1 MITKKTCNLPLATW
15 VAPIIKGGP
24 VMKVE
29 VFNAH
34 NKYMIIK
41 HALKE
46 NNVSKTCELF
56 GITRTT
62 YYNWNRAYQKHG
74 MMGLESKEPKKPKM
88 PNKVSKTI
96 ENEILSYTERFPT
109 DGPKRIYYELKAE
122 GFDIGES
129 GIYNVLKRNKLS
141 TKAQRLEYYKNK
153 ELHLNA
159 NRKNRKSKKVA
170 PYFESTQV
178 SYPGYLVIQR
188 LDFIGTFE
196 GIGKIYQYSVYDTY
210 SKWGVVK
217 IYNKKQDI
225 NIWDYFEVKLVY
237 LMKTF
242 NINIENLIT
251 EKSKEFVPYFVNSNN
266 YKEIIE
272 NFHINHKFI
281 AHEKNTVL
289 DAMVDFNELL
299 VKEFYN
305 KIGTDKTMDSFIK
318 VESGIHK
325 FLRHYNFSRVISGGC
340 NAGKVPAR
348 VVLERAA
355 KENLDL
361 DTLPLWI
368 LILLNGPK
376 RGDQNE

>member
-1 MITKKTCNLPLATW
+1 
-15 VAPIIKGGP
+15 
-24 VMKVE
+24 MKVE

-34 NKYMIIK
+34 NKYMILK
-41 HALKE
+41 HGLKE
-46 NNVSKTCELF
+46 NNVSRTCKLF

-62 YYNWNRAYQKHG
+62 YYNWNKAYQKHG
-74 MMGLESKEPKKPKM
+74 MIGLAIKVPQKPKM
-88 PNKVSKTI
+88 PNKVNRKI
-96 ENEILSYTERFPT
+96 EYEILSHVQRFPT
-109 DGPKRIYYELKAE
+109 DGPKRIYYELMVE
-122 GFDIGES
+122 GVIIGES
-129 GIYNVLKRNKLS
+129 GIYNVLKRHNLS
-141 TKAQRLEYYKNK
+141 TKALRIEYSKNK
-153 ELHLNA
+153 SLHLSV
-159 NRKNRKSKKVA
+159 KQKSKKLTT
-170 PYFESTQV
+170 YFENTQEA
-178 SYPGYLVIQR
+178 YPGYLVIQR
-188 LDFIGTFE
+188 IDFIGTFD

-251 EKSKEFVPYFVNSNN
+251 EKTKEFVPYFVNSNN

-281 AHEKNTVL
+281 APEKNTIL
-289 DAMVDFNELL
+289 DTMVDFNELL

-305 KIGTDKTMDSFIK
+305 KITTDKNMNSFNK
-318 VESGIHK
+318 VELGIHK
-325 FLRHYNFSRVISGGC
+325 FLRHYNFSRVISSGC

-355 KENLDL
+355 NDNLDL

-376 RGDQNE
+376 RGDQIE